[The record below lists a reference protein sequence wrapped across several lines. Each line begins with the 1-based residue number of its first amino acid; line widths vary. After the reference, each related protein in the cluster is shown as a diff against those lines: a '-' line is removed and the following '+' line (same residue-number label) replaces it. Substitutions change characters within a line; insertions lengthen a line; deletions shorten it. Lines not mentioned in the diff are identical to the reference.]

1 MSVFT
6 YSYSN
11 SLGETLTTAGAQIN
25 RISIYKSSIVDYLD
39 SSDNIAQYIFSSTSN
54 DTVSTAINKTFN
66 KTAYFKRLEPYI
78 VLNDYDNYSVSDYNN
93 SYLFTFIKE
102 NSETEYFTMSKNGA
116 GTYTNSSTYNNML
129 PDITTS
135 LDISFNNRKYY
146 PLKSNNYISDIDYVM
161 ADGWRAS
168 CTYHSLYTEIINN
181 SRTAYNNE
189 FSLISLD
196 NNQYSAEHTVSGT
209 SALYSTLSLTTSK
222 TAQSSIYTST
232 RLDNNRSFITHYSYS
247 NQYPV
252 RNITVKYNTYNSA
265 WVNNRTD
272 SKYLGSSYT
281 TWVKDQFF
289 VTDVLGSTGIPFRE
303 TTINTLL
310 YDSDGYLQGYKIAG
324 SIKGNINNNNTFLFF
339 GTSILDAYVSAP
351 WDNVRAFGST
361 ISSKSV
367 IVCYNNSNNTD
378 AFIYET
384 SAVKTTISDENGI
397 TESIGFSSFRYLPE
411 VSYLSMNWMG
421 TSYKVLGTNSQD
433 NITTSTYITEYA
445 FSDAESYSSVI
456 LASTVNGDCYEYY
469 TTYTTYKY
477 IEGVTTY
484 DYSEYTE
491 SAIKTT
497 YSTSYE
503 ESPWFDDSA
512 YSESIGTRYD
522 SQYSDNGYTTTYKET
537 FLSDETHLTKYY
549 SSSIT
554 YVSSKFG
561 HGTNVSTMIDIS
573 SSSVESFSS
582 YTKNGYT
589 MISSSMYMDTTSTK
603 ESDCVFESLLFLQY
617 KTYSTQSIV
626 DSILVDLYNTYTIMQ
641 CSEPVTFTGTF
652 VVVDDYNSELTT
664 YSTQTTMNN
673 ILFTLDNTSA
683 VLKCSEPVT
692 FTGTFVTTDNYN
704 SLFTTSSYYNTTDFG
719 TTFRNSSM
727 VSSTEI
733 INLNNE
739 YLTMD
744 RVFNYNITSAW
755 VYEDVMDIISTYNT
769 ILQTTFKISYD
780 TKTNS
785 NSYSYTNIAT
795 TTAYGTS
802 DRFMNLVGISRISTY
817 TVYNTNTVAYYNG
830 STMATLTST
839 SIESAPYTASSSSVI
854 NYTFITSIDDYASST
869 TLVSTESSSLANKQ
883 FMNSITQLVSS
894 TMEQQNDTLI
904 FKSEIATYSTFRI
917 STSFSTSSII
927 NINYEAT
934 TYTDEYNPISYNT
947 TSIAVTSSLT
957 VDNSIESVTAS
968 STVTQAVNY
977 TPIYS
982 TVNGVYITG

>member
-1 MSVFT
+1 MAAFT

-11 SLGETLTTAGAQIN
+11 SLGETLSTAGAQIHGV
-25 RISIYKSSIVDYLD
+25 SIYKPHTVNYLY

-54 DTVSTAINKTFN
+54 DTVSTAVNKTFN
-66 KTAYFKRLEPYI
+66 ETAYFKKVNDNI
-78 VLNDYDNYSVSDYNN
+78 ILNEYDNYSVSDYNS

-102 NSETEYFTMSKNGA
+102 NSETEYFTISKNGQN
-116 GTYTNSSTYNNML
+116 TYSVSSTYNNML
-129 PDITTS
+129 PNIITS
-135 LDISFNNRKYY
+135 IDISFNNRKYY
-146 PLKSNNYISDIDYVM
+146 LLRSNSYISDIDYVM
-161 ADGWRAS
+161 ANGREAS
-168 CTYHSLYTEIINN
+168 CTYHSLYTKIINN
-181 SRTAYNNE
+181 SNTVYNNE
-189 FSLISLD
+189 FSLVSLD
-196 NNQYSAEHTVSGT
+196 NNQYSAEHTKSGT
-209 SALYSTLSLTTSK
+209 SVLRSTLSLTTSNS
-222 TAQSSIYTST
+222 AQSSIIIST
-232 RLDNNRSFITHYSYS
+232 RLDNSRTFTTYYSYS

-252 RNITVKYNTYNSA
+252 KNITVTYNTYNSVWA
-265 WVNNRTD
+265 T
-272 SKYLGSSYT
+272 SKSKSQYLENSYT

-289 VTDVLGSTGIPFRE
+289 ETNALGSTGIPFRE

-324 SIKGNINNNNTFLFF
+324 SIKGNINNRTTFLFF
-339 GTSILDAYVSAP
+339 GTSILDTYVSEP
-351 WDNVRAFGST
+351 WNNVRAFGNT
-361 ISSKSV
+361 ISSKGNTAY
-367 IVCYNNSNNTD
+367 YNNSNNTD
-378 AFIYET
+378 VVSYET
-384 SAVKTTISDENGI
+384 SAIKTTVTDENGI
-397 TESIGFSSFRYLPE
+397 TESVNFSSFRYLPE

-421 TSYKVLGTNSQD
+421 TSYKGLGTNSQD
-433 NITTSTYITEYA
+433 NITTSTYISTYA

-497 YSTSYE
+497 YSTSSE
-503 ESPWFDDSA
+503 ESPWFNDST
-512 YSESIGTRYD
+512 YSETTGTRYD
-522 SQYSDNGYTTTYKET
+522 SNYSDNGYTTTYKET
-537 FLSDETHLTKYY
+537 FLSDEIYLTKYY

-561 HGTNVSTMIDIS
+561 HGTDVSNMIDVS
-573 SSSVESFSS
+573 SSSVKSFSS

-589 MISSSMYMDTTSTK
+589 MVSSSMYMDTTSAK
-603 ESDCVFESLLFLQY
+603 ESDSVLETLLFLQY
-617 KTYSTQSIV
+617 KTYSTQSI
-626 DSILVDLYNTYTIMQ
+626 LNNTTAYDFNNNEIFME
-641 CSEPVTFTGTF
+641 CSEPVAFTGTF
-652 VVVDDYNSELTT
+652 VVTDDYNSL
-664 YSTQTTMNN
+664 
-673 ILFTLDNTSA
+673 
-683 VLKCSEPVT
+683 
-692 FTGTFVTTDNYN
+692 
-704 SLFTTSSYYNTTDFG
+704 SLTSSYYNTTDFG

-733 INLNNE
+733 ISLNNE

-755 VYEDVMDIISTYNT
+755 AYKDAMDIISTYNT
-769 ILQTTFKISYD
+769 VLQTTFKIYYD
-780 TKTNS
+780 TITNS

-802 DRFMNLVGISRISTY
+802 DRFINLVDISRVSTY

-830 STMATLTST
+830 STMATITSISRTST
-839 SIESAPYTASSSSVI
+839 PDTASSSSVI
-854 NYTFITSIDDYASST
+854 NYTFITSIDDYSSST
-869 TLVSTESSSLANKQ
+869 DLASTESSSLADKQ

-894 TMEQQNDTLI
+894 TMEQQNDTLV
-904 FKSEIATYSTFRI
+904 FKSEIATYSTFRL
-917 STSFSTSSII
+917 STSFSTSSTI

-947 TSIAVTSSLT
+947 TSMAVTSSLT
-957 VDNSIESVTAS
+957 VDNSIESATAS

>member
-1 MSVFT
+1 MSAFT

-11 SLGETLTTAGAQIN
+11 SLGETLSTAGIHIN
-25 RISIYKSSIVDYLD
+25 RISIYKPHTVNYLD
-39 SSDNIAQYIFSSTSN
+39 SSDNIAQYIFSSSSN
-54 DTVSTAINKTFN
+54 DTVSTVVNKTFN
-66 KTAYFKRLEPYI
+66 KTAYFKQLKPSI
-78 VLNDYDNYSVSDYNN
+78 ILNEYDNYSVSDYNS

-102 NSETEYFTMSKNGA
+102 NSETEYFTMSKNGQD
-116 GTYTNSSTYNNML
+116 TYTASSTYNNML
-129 PDITTS
+129 PKITTS

-146 PLKSNNYISDIDYVM
+146 PLRSNSYISDVDYVM
-161 ADGWRAS
+161 ANGWNAS
-168 CTYHSLYTEIINN
+168 YTCHSLYTKIINN

-196 NNQYSAEHTVSGT
+196 NNQYSAEHTESKTTELRTVF
-209 SALYSTLSLTTSK
+209 SLTTSK
-222 TAQSSIYTST
+222 SAQSSIITST
-232 RLDNNRSFITHYSYS
+232 RLDNNRSFTTYYSYS
-247 NQYPV
+247 NRYPV
-252 RNITVKYNTYNSA
+252 KNITVTYNAYSST
-265 WVNNRTD
+265 WVSNKTN
-272 SKYLGSSYT
+272 SKYLENSYT

-289 VTDVLGSTGIPFRE
+289 ETDILGSTGVPFIE

-324 SIKGNINNNNTFLFF
+324 SIKGRANNTTYLFF
-339 GTSILDAYVSAP
+339 GTSILDAYVSEP
-351 WDNVRAFGST
+351 WNNIRAFGST
-361 ISSKSV
+361 ISSKGNTV
-367 IVCYNNSNNTD
+367 YYNNSNNTN
-378 AFIYET
+378 AVSYET
-384 SAVKTTISDENGI
+384 SAIKTTVIDENGI
-397 TESIGFSSFRYLPE
+397 TESVNFSSFRYFPQ

-433 NITTSTYITEYA
+433 NITTSTYITTYA

-497 YSTSYE
+497 YSTSFK
-503 ESPWFDDSA
+503 ESPWFNDST
-512 YSESIGTRYD
+512 YSEAIGTRYD

-561 HGTNVSTMIDIS
+561 HGTNVSTMIDVS
-573 SSSVESFSS
+573 SSSVKSFSS

-603 ESDCVFESLLFLQY
+603 KSDSVLETLLFLQY
-617 KTYSTQSIV
+617 KTYSTQSILHNV
-626 DSILVDLYNTYTIMQ
+626 LVTLDNTYTIMQ

-652 VVVDDYNSELTT
+652 VVTDNYNSLLTT
-664 YSTQTTMNN
+664 YSTQSIMNN
-673 ILFTLDNTSA
+673 ILVTLDNTSA
-683 VLKCSEPVT
+683 TLQCSEPVT
-692 FTGTFVTTDNYN
+692 FTGTFVVTDNYN
-704 SLFTTSSYYNTTDFG
+704 SLLTTSSYYNTTDFG

-755 VYEDVMDIISTYNT
+755 VYKDVMNIISTYNT
-769 ILQTTFKISYD
+769 VLQTTFKISYD
-780 TKTNS
+780 TITNS

-802 DRFMNLVGISRISTY
+802 DRFMNLVGVSRISTY

-839 SIESAPYTASSSSVI
+839 AIEDGPRESTSSSVI

-869 TLVSTESSSLANKQ
+869 TLVSTDSSSLANKQ

-894 TMEQQNDTLI
+894 TMEQQNDTLV

-917 STSFSTSSII
+917 STSFSTSSTI

-934 TYTDEYNPISYNT
+934 TYTDEYNQISYTT
-947 TSIAVTSSLT
+947 TSIAVISSLT

>member
-1 MSVFT
+1 MAAFT

-11 SLGETLTTAGAQIN
+11 SLGETLSSAGLQIYMV
-25 RISIYKSSIVDYLD
+25 SIYKSSIVNYLD
-39 SSDNIAQYIFSSTSN
+39 SSDILEQYIFSSN
-54 DTVSTAINKTFN
+54 KNHTVSTVVNKTFN
-66 KTAYFKRLEPYI
+66 KTAYFKQ
-78 VLNDYDNYSVSDYNN
+78 LNPNIILNEYDNYSVSDYNS

-102 NSETEYFTMSKNGA
+102 NSETEYFTISKNSQD
-116 GTYTNSSTYNNML
+116 TYTVSSTYNNML
-129 PDITTS
+129 PKIITS

-146 PLKSNNYISDIDYVM
+146 PLRSNSYISDIDYVM
-161 ADGWRAS
+161 ANCWDAS
-168 CTYHSLYTEIINN
+168 YTCHSLYTNIINN
-181 SRTAYNNE
+181 SITVYNNG
-189 FSLISLD
+189 FSLASLD
-196 NNQYSAEHTVSGT
+196 NNQYSAEHTISKT
-209 SALYSTLSLTTSK
+209 KALYSTLSLTTSK
-222 TAQSSIYTST
+222 SAQSSTVTST
-232 RLDNNRSFITHYSYS
+232 RLDNSRSFTTYYSYS

-252 RNITVKYNTYNSA
+252 KNVTVTYNTYNSA
-265 WVNNRTD
+265 WVTKKIN
-272 SKYLGSSYT
+272 SKILENSYE

-289 VTDVLGSTGIPFRE
+289 VTNVLGSTGVPFRE
-303 TTINTLL
+303 TTIDTML

-324 SIKGNINNNNTFLFF
+324 SIKGNANNTTFLFF
-339 GTSILDAYVSAP
+339 GTSILDTYVSEP
-351 WDNVRAFGST
+351 WNNVRAFGST
-361 ISSKSV
+361 ISSKGKTAY
-367 IVCYNNSNNTD
+367 YNNTRISEVLT
-378 AFIYET
+378 YET
-384 SAVKTTISDENGI
+384 SAIKTTVTDENGI
-397 TESIGFSSFRYLPE
+397 TESVNFIIFIYLPH
-411 VSYLSMNWMG
+411 VSYLSMNCMG
-421 TSYKVLGTNSQD
+421 TSYKGLCTNSQD
-433 NITTSTYITEYA
+433 NITTSTYISSYA

-497 YSTSYE
+497 YSSYYE
-503 ESPWFDDSA
+503 ASPWLNDST
-512 YSESIGTRYD
+512 YSEVIGTRYD
-522 SQYSDNGYTTTYKET
+522 SNYSDNGYTTTYKET
-537 FLSDETHLTKYY
+537 FLSNETHLTSYY
-549 SSSIT
+549 LSSIT

-561 HGTNVSTMIDIS
+561 HGTNVSTMKDIS
-573 SSSVESFSS
+573 SSSLISFSI

-603 ESDCVFESLLFLQY
+603 ESDSVLETLLYLQY
-617 KTYSTQSIV
+617 KTYSTQSIMHN
-626 DSILVDLYNTYTIMQ
+626 ILVTLDNTYAIMQ

-652 VVVDDYNSELTT
+652 VV
-664 YSTQTTMNN
+664 
-673 ILFTLDNTSA
+673 
-683 VLKCSEPVT
+683 
-692 FTGTFVTTDNYN
+692 TDNYN
-704 SLFTTSSYYNTTDFG
+704 SLLTTSSYYNTTDFG

-733 INLNNE
+733 ININNE

-744 RVFNYNITSAW
+744 RIFNYNITSAW
-755 VYEDVMDIISTYNT
+755 VYKDVMDIISTYNT

-780 TKTNS
+780 TRTNS

-802 DRFMNLVGISRISTY
+802 DRFINLVGVSRISTY

-830 STMATLTST
+830 STMATIT
-839 SIESAPYTASSSSVI
+839 SISRTSAPSTASSSSVI
-854 NYTFITSIDDYASST
+854 NYTFITSIDDYSSST
-869 TLVSTESSSLANKQ
+869 DLASTESSSLANKQ

-894 TMEQQNDTLI
+894 TMEQQNDTLV

-917 STSFSTSSII
+917 STIFSTSSTI

>member
-1 MSVFT
+1 MAAFT

-11 SLGETLTTAGAQIN
+11 SLGETLSTAGNQIE
-25 RISIYKSSIVDYLD
+25 RVSIYKSSVVDYLD
-39 SSDNIAQYIFSSTSN
+39 SSDNIEQYIFSSSSN
-54 DTVSTAINKTFN
+54 DTVSTVVNKTFN
-66 KTAYFKRLEPYI
+66 KTAHFKRLTPSI
-78 VLNDYDNYSVSDYNN
+78 VLNEYDNYSVSDYNS

-102 NSETEYFTMSKNGA
+102 NSETEYFTMSKNGQN
-116 GTYTNSSTYNNML
+116 TYTNSSTYNNML
-129 PDITTS
+129 PNIITS

-146 PLKSNNYISDIDYVM
+146 PLRSNSYISDIDYVM
-161 ADGWRAS
+161 ANGWGAS
-168 CTYHSLYTEIINN
+168 YTHHSLYTKIINN
-181 SRTAYNNE
+181 SRTVYNNG

-196 NNQYSAEHTVSGT
+196 NNQYSAEHTTTGSKV
-209 SALYSTLSLTTSK
+209 LYSTLSLTTSK
-222 TAQSSIYTST
+222 SAQASTITST
-232 RLDNNRSFITHYSYS
+232 RLDNNRSFATYYSYS

-252 RNITVKYNTYNSA
+252 ENITVKYNTYNSA
-265 WVNNRTD
+265 WVIKETK
-272 SKYLGSSYT
+272 SKYLENSYA

-289 VTDVLGSTGIPFRE
+289 VTNVLGSTRVPFRE
-303 TTINTLL
+303 TTINTML

-324 SIKGNINNNNTFLFF
+324 SIKGRINDTTFLFF
-339 GTSILDAYVSAP
+339 GTSILDTYVSEP
-351 WDNVRAFGST
+351 WNNVRAFGST
-361 ISSKSV
+361 ISSKGNTV
-367 IVCYNNSNNTD
+367 YYNNSSNTD
-378 AFIYET
+378 VVSYET
-384 SAVKTTISDENGI
+384 SAIKTTVTDENGI
-397 TESIGFSSFRYLPE
+397 TESVNFSSFRYLPQ

-433 NITTSTYITEYA
+433 NITTSTYISTYA

-497 YSTSYE
+497 YSTSSE
-503 ESPWFDDSA
+503 ESPWFNDSA
-512 YSESIGTRYD
+512 YSETTGTRYD
-522 SQYSDNGYTTTYKET
+522 SRYSDNGYTTTYKET

-554 YVSSKFG
+554 YISSKFG
-561 HGTNVSTMIDIS
+561 HGTNVSTMIDVS
-573 SSSVESFSS
+573 SSSVKSFSS

-589 MISSSMYMDTTSTK
+589 MISSSMYMDTTSAK
-603 ESDCVFESLLFLQY
+603 ESDSVLETLLFLQY
-617 KTYSTQSIV
+617 KTYSTQSIMN
-626 DSILVDLYNTYTIMQ
+626 SFLVTLDNTYTTMQCSEPVTFTGTFAVTDEHNSVLATYSTQSIMNNILVTLGNTSAILQ

-652 VVVDDYNSELTT
+652 VV
-664 YSTQTTMNN
+664 
-673 ILFTLDNTSA
+673 
-683 VLKCSEPVT
+683 
-692 FTGTFVTTDNYN
+692 TDNYN

-755 VYEDVMDIISTYNT
+755 VYKDVINIISTYNT
-769 ILQTTFKISYD
+769 VLQTTFKLYYSTSI
-780 TKTNS
+780 NV
-785 NSYSYTNIAT
+785 NSYSYTNLST
-795 TTAYGTS
+795 DTAYGTS
-802 DRFMNLVGISRISTY
+802 GRFMNLVGVSRISTY
-817 TVYNTNTVAYYNG
+817 TVYNTNTVAYYND
-830 STMATLTST
+830 STMATIT
-839 SIESAPYTASSSSVI
+839 SISRTSGPNTASSSSVI

-869 TLVSTESSSLANKQ
+869 DLASTESSSLANKQ

-894 TMEQQNDTLI
+894 TMEQQNDTLV

-917 STSFSTSSII
+917 STSFSTSSTI

-934 TYTDEYNPISYNT
+934 TYTDEYNPISYTT

>member
-1 MSVFT
+1 MAIK

-11 SLGETLTTAGAQIN
+11 SLGETFSAFNNYNITQEI
-25 RISIYKSSIVDYLD
+25 ISQSSVVNYIGGRA
-39 SSDNIAQYIFSSTSN
+39 SNFTQYVFSSTNS
-54 DTVSTAINKTFN
+54 DTVSTTFN
-66 KTAYFKRLEPYI
+66 KTFKSTLGYRRVNSNIILNKYNTYSISEDNGAY
-78 VLNDYDNYSVSDYNN
+78 S
-93 SYLFTFIKE
+93 FTFIKE
-102 NSETEYFTMSKNGA
+102 NSETEYFTLFNNNSITIR
-116 GTYTNSSTYNNML
+116 TYTASYYYGMPENISALDVSFSNRNYYTVSSDEYESHMSDVKYLMRDGINAS
-129 PDITTS
+129 IT
-135 LDISFNNRKYY
+135 L
-146 PLKSNNYISDIDYVM
+146 
-161 ADGWRAS
+161 
-168 CTYHSLYTEIINN
+168 HSLYDANITHSGTNYGAGN
-181 SRTAYNNE
+181 VFFKLVSM
-189 FSLISLD
+189 D
-196 NNQYSAEHTVSGT
+196 NNQSTSGYTSSRIESLYETV
-209 SALYSTLSLTTSK
+209 SLTTSN
-222 TAQSSIYTST
+222 TTQSSSASESSTS
-232 RLDNNRSFITHYSYS
+232 HYSYITNFTYS

-252 RNITVKYNTYNSA
+252 KSFNYSYSTTYANSISKSA
-265 WVNNRTD
+265 WTASNTNSSQDVDTFTTQLENQHYNA
-272 SKYLGSSYT
+272 SALG
-281 TWVKDQFF
+281 
-289 VTDVLGSTGIPFRE
+289 VTSLPFIE
-303 TTINTLL
+303 TTINTIL
-310 YDSDGYLQGYKIAG
+310 YDSDGYLQGYRIAG
-324 SIKGNINNNNTFLFF
+324 SIKTDYNIGTYLFF
-339 GTSILDAYVSAP
+339 GTSILDTNAP
-351 WDNVRAFGST
+351 TPWNNVRAFGST

-367 IVCYNNSNNTD
+367 IVYYNNSNNTD
-378 AFIYET
+378 VVSYET
-384 SAVKTTISDENGI
+384 SAIKTTVTDENGI
-397 TESIGFSSFRYLPE
+397 TESINFSSFRYLPQ

-421 TSYKVLGTNSQD
+421 TSYKGLGTNSQD
-433 NITTSTYITEYA
+433 NITTYTYITTYA

-497 YSTSYE
+497 YSTSYDS
-503 ESPWFDDSA
+503 SPLFNDST
-512 YSESIGTRYD
+512 YSETTGTRYG
-522 SQYSDNGYTTTYKET
+522 SNYSANGYTTTYKET
-537 FLSDETHLTKYY
+537 FLSDETHLASYHFN
-549 SSSIT
+549 SIT

-561 HGTNVSTMIDIS
+561 HGTDVSTMEDIS
-573 SSSVESFSS
+573 SSSLISFSI

-603 ESDCVFESLLFLQY
+603 ESDSVLETLLYLQY
-617 KTYSTQSIV
+617 KTYSTQSI
-626 DSILVDLYNTYTIMQ
+626 LYNTMDYDFNGNEIFMQ

-652 VVVDDYNSELTT
+652 VV
-664 YSTQTTMNN
+664 
-673 ILFTLDNTSA
+673 A
-683 VLKCSEPVT
+683 
-692 FTGTFVTTDNYN
+692 DNYN
-704 SLFTTSSYYNTTDFG
+704 SLLTTSSYYNTTDFG

-755 VYEDVMDIISTYNT
+755 VYKDAMNIISTYNT
-769 ILQTTFKISYD
+769 VLQTTFKISYD
-780 TKTNS
+780 TRTNS

-802 DRFMNLVGISRISTY
+802 DRFINLVGVSRISTY

-830 STMATLTST
+830 STMATIT
-839 SIESAPYTASSSSVI
+839 SISRTSAPSTASSSSVI
-854 NYTFITSIDDYASST
+854 NYTFITSIDDYTSST
-869 TLVSTESSSLANKQ
+869 DLVSTESSSLANKQ

-894 TMEQQNDTLI
+894 TMEQQNDTLV

-917 STSFSTSSII
+917 STIFSTSSTI

-934 TYTDEYNPISYNT
+934 TYTDEYNPISYTT

>member
-1 MSVFT
+1 MAAFT

-11 SLGETLTTAGAQIN
+11 SLGETLSTDGLQIY
-25 RISIYKSSIVDYLD
+25 RVSIYKSSIVNYLD
-39 SSDNIAQYIFSSTSN
+39 SSDNIKQYIFSSTSN
-54 DTVSTAINKTFN
+54 DTVSTVVNKTFN
-66 KTAYFKRLEPYI
+66 KTAYFKRVFDYI

-102 NSETEYFTMSKNGA
+102 NSETEYFTMSKNGQD
-116 GTYTNSSTYNNML
+116 TYSNSSTYNNML

-146 PLKSNNYISDIDYVM
+146 PLKSNSYISDIDYVM
-161 ADGWRAS
+161 ANGYGAS
-168 CTYHSLYTEIINN
+168 CTYHSLYTKRINN

-189 FSLISLD
+189 FSLFSLD

-209 SALYSTLSLTTSK
+209 LALYSTLSLTTSK
-222 TAQSSIYTST
+222 SAQSSTYTST
-232 RLDNNRSFITHYSYS
+232 RLDNNRSFTTYYSYS
-247 NQYPV
+247 DRYPV
-252 RNITVKYNTYNSA
+252 KNITVKYNASKSE
-265 WVNNRTD
+265 WVIKETK
-272 SKYLGSSYT
+272 SKYLENSYT

-289 VTDVLGSTGIPFRE
+289 VTNVLGSTGVPFRE
-303 TTINTLL
+303 TTINTML

-324 SIKGNINNNNTFLFF
+324 SIKGKANDITFLFF
-339 GTSILDAYVSAP
+339 GTSILDTYVSAP
-351 WDNVRAFGST
+351 WNNVRAFGST
-361 ISSKSV
+361 ISSKGNTV
-367 IVCYNNSNNTD
+367 YYNNTD
-378 AFIYET
+378 AFSYET
-384 SAVKTTISDENGI
+384 SAIKTTATDENGI
-397 TESIGFSSFRYLPE
+397 TESINFSSFRYFPQ

-433 NITTSTYITEYA
+433 NITTSTYITTYA

-497 YSTSYE
+497 YSTSSK
-503 ESPWFDDSA
+503 ESPWFNDSI
-512 YSESIGTRYD
+512 YSETTGTRYD
-522 SQYSDNGYTTTYKET
+522 SNYSDNGYTTTYKET
-537 FLSDETHLTKYY
+537 FLSDEIYLTKYY

-573 SSSVESFSS
+573 SSSVKSFSS
-582 YTKNGYT
+582 YSKNGYT

-603 ESDCVFESLLFLQY
+603 ESDSVLETLLFLQY
-617 KTYSTQSIV
+617 KTYSTQSIMS
-626 DSILVDLYNTYTIMQ
+626 SILVTLDNTYTTMQCSEPVTFTGTFAVIDDYNSLITTYSTQSIMNSILVTLDNTSATMQ

-652 VVVDDYNSELTT
+652 V
-664 YSTQTTMNN
+664 
-673 ILFTLDNTSA
+673 A
-683 VLKCSEPVT
+683 
-692 FTGTFVTTDNYN
+692 TDNYN
-704 SLFTTSSYYNTTDFG
+704 SLLTTSSYYNTTDFG

-755 VYEDVMDIISTYNT
+755 VYKDVMNIISTYNT

-780 TKTNS
+780 TRTNS

-802 DRFMNLVGISRISTY
+802 DRFINLVGVSRVSTY

-830 STMATLTST
+830 STMATIT
-839 SIESAPYTASSSSVI
+839 SISRTSAPNTASSSSVI

-869 TLVSTESSSLANKQ
+869 DLASTESSSLANKQ

-894 TMEQQNDTLI
+894 TMEQQNDTLV
-904 FKSEIATYSTFRI
+904 FKSEIATYSTFRL

-934 TYTDEYNPISYNT
+934 TYTDEYNPISYTT

-957 VDNSIESVTAS
+957 VNNSIESVTAS

>member
-1 MSVFT
+1 MAAFT

-11 SLGETLTTAGAQIN
+11 SLDETLSIAGIQIE
-25 RISIYKSSIVDYLD
+25 RVSIDKLHTVNYVSNNYNFNQD
-39 SSDNIAQYIFSSTSN
+39 IFSSSSN
-54 DTVSTAINKTFN
+54 DTVSTAVNKTFN
-66 KTAYFKRLEPYI
+66 KTEYFKQLEPSI
-78 VLNDYDNYSVSDYNN
+78 VLNQYDNYSVSDYNS

-102 NSETEYFTMSKNGA
+102 NSETEYFTISKNGQN
-116 GTYTNSSTYNNML
+116 TFSVSSTYNNML
-129 PDITTS
+129 PSIITS

-146 PLKSNNYISDIDYVM
+146 PLRTNSYISDIDYVM
-161 ADGWRAS
+161 ANGWNAS
-168 CTYHSLYTEIINN
+168 YTYHSLYTKIINN
-181 SRTAYNNE
+181 SITGYNNE

-196 NNQYSAEHTVSGT
+196 NNQYSAEHTTSGT
-209 SALYSTLSLTTSK
+209 TALYTVLSLTTSK
-222 TAQSSIYTST
+222 SAQSSTYTST
-232 RLDNNRSFITHYSYS
+232 RLDNNRSFTTYYSYT
-247 NQYPV
+247 NRYPV
-252 RNITVKYNTYNSA
+252 KNITVTYKASKSTWISSSA
-265 WVNNRTD
+265 R
-272 SKYLGSSYT
+272 SKYLENSYT

-289 VTDVLGSTGIPFRE
+289 VTNVLGSTGVPFRE
-303 TTINTLL
+303 TTIDTML

-324 SIKGNINNNNTFLFF
+324 SIKGRANNTFLFF
-339 GTSILDAYVSAP
+339 GTSILDTYVSEP
-351 WDNVRAFGST
+351 WNNVRAFGST
-361 ISSKSV
+361 ISSKGNTV
-367 IVCYNNSNNTD
+367 YYNNSSNTD
-378 AFIYET
+378 VVSYET
-384 SAVKTTISDENGI
+384 SAIKTTVTDENGI
-397 TESIGFSSFRYLPE
+397 TESVNFSSFRYFPQ

-433 NITTSTYITEYA
+433 NITTSTYISSYA

-456 LASTVNGDCYEYY
+456 LESTVNGDCYEYY

-497 YSTSYE
+497 YSLSYE
-503 ESPWFDDSA
+503 ESSLFNDST
-512 YSESIGTRYD
+512 YSEATGTRYG
-522 SQYSDNGYTTTYKET
+522 SHYSDNGYTTTYKET
-537 FLSDETHLTKYY
+537 FLLDETHLTQYY
-549 SSSIT
+549 SSSRT

-561 HGTNVSTMIDIS
+561 HGTDVSTMEDIS
-573 SSSVESFSS
+573 SSSLILFST
-582 YTKNGYT
+582 YMKNGYT
-589 MISSSMYMDTTSTK
+589 MISSSMYMDTISTK
-603 ESDCVFESLLFLQY
+603 ESDSVLETLLYLQY
-617 KTYSTQSIV
+617 KTYSTQSI
-626 DSILVDLYNTYTIMQ
+626 ILYNTTDYDFNYNEIFMQ
-641 CSEPVTFTGTF
+641 CSEPVTLTGTF
-652 VVVDDYNSELTT
+652 VVTDDYNSLTL
-664 YSTQTTMNN
+664 
-673 ILFTLDNTSA
+673 I
-683 VLKCSEPVT
+683 
-692 FTGTFVTTDNYN
+692 
-704 SLFTTSSYYNTTDFG
+704 SSYYNTTDFG

-755 VYEDVMDIISTYNT
+755 AYKDVIDIISTYNT

-780 TKTNS
+780 TITNS

-817 TVYNTNTVAYYNG
+817 TVYNTNTVACYNS
-830 STMATLTST
+830 STMATIT
-839 SIESAPYTASSSSVI
+839 SISRISGPNTASSSSVI

-869 TLVSTESSSLANKQ
+869 TLASTESSSLANKQ

-894 TMEQQNDTLI
+894 TMEQQNDTLV

-917 STSFSTSSII
+917 STSFSTSSTI